1 MPIRRTIKQNQKK
14 WLNSNKELKILDL
27 GCSNVNF
34 WPEANHF
41 ADIHDYEKDFKNK
54 NLKFTKIEPDK
65 RLPFKDK
72 EFDYIICAHVIEHV
86 NDPIFFKQEIERI
99 GKSGYIELPT
109 RLNDNIVFGCDEE
122 IYGHKWWF
130 EFDDDHKK
138 FVFAKKI
145 DAIEQFVSVGSI
157 FNLTNIFED
166 SFIIQTYWIDSIEME
181 KKEPYKIKKKISFL
195 SLIRKYFSKKTRINL
210 SKIKNSFNFL
220 NDKK

>member
-1 MPIRRTIKQNQKK
+1 MPIRRTIKKNQKK

-27 GCSNVNF
+27 GCSNANF
-34 WPEANHF
+34 WSEANHF
-41 ADIHDYEKDFKNK
+41 ADIHDYSEDFKVK

-65 RLPFKDK
+65 KLPFKDK

-130 EFDDDHKK
+130 EFDDDRN
-138 FVFAKKI
+138 VLLYTKKI
-145 DAIEQFVSVGSI
+145 DPIEKFMSVATSWK
-157 FNLTNIFED
+157 FQKYFED
-166 SFIIQTYWIDSIEME
+166 SFLLKFSWEDDFDLEERPPFIKE
-181 KKEPYKIKKKISFL
+181 KKITFLQIIK
-195 SLIRKYFSKKTRINL
+195 KYFSKKFRDLIR
-210 SKIKNSFNFL
+210 S
-220 NDKK
+220 

>member
-1 MPIRRTIKQNQKK
+1 MPIRRTIKKNQKK

-27 GCSNVNF
+27 GCSNANF

-41 ADIHDYEKDFKNK
+41 ADIHDYREDFKIK

-65 RLPFKDK
+65 KLPFKEK

-130 EFDDDHKK
+130 EFDDDKKK
-138 FVFAKKI
+138 FIFAEKR

-157 FNLTNIFED
+157 FNLTTKFNC
-166 SFIIQTYWIDSIEME
+166 SSNRTHWFIKS
-181 KKEPYKIKKKISFL
+181 
-195 SLIRKYFSKKTRINL
+195 
-210 SKIKNSFNFL
+210 
-220 NDKK
+220 